1 MARLSLMLVA
11 ERSVTELLD
20 NQFFK
25 STKAAFEIVTINRT
39 I

>member
-1 MARLSLMLVA
+1 MARLSVMLVA
-11 ERSVTELLD
+11 ERGATELLD

-25 STKAAFEIVTINRT
+25 STKAAFEIVTINKT